1 MLQEIRVAVFQEV
14 ILSSNE
20 DVEMESITPNNNNDK
35 TCNLPSG

>member
-14 ILSSNE
+14 ILSNE
-20 DVEMESITPNNNNDK
+20 DVEMESITPYNNNDK